1 MEANLGF
8 KNRFLGA
15 QVGLHFGGGL
25 GGQEAPKLASILEG
39 SWRPMSGSQ
48 AIFLRPNMAPCWP
61 HVSPQHEP
69 MLDFQHEPM
78 LEANMD
84 LCWRPTWTHF
94 GSQHGLILEADM
106 GLFSVSK
113 DWKINTFRTSILV
126 LPGLSEASKTPPR
139 RLQDDPRRLQK
150 RSGWPK
156 TAQDASKPA
165 PEPSG
170 PRFWCLQAWILNVFG
185 CNFDP
190 FLDGFWNHL

>member
-1 MEANLGF
+1 MLAPVVGKRAQQRLQKNSLWRPRAAKTPPKMEANLGF

-69 MLDFQHEPM
+69 MLDFQHGPM

-94 GSQHGLILEADM
+94 GSQHGPIFCLQRL
-106 GLFSVSK
+106 
-113 DWKINTFRTSILV
+113 KIHYF
-126 LPGLSEASKTPPR
+126 
-139 RLQDDPRRLQK
+139 QDLNF
-150 RSGWPK
+150 G
-156 TAQDASKPA
+156 A
-165 PEPSG
+165 SG
-170 PRFWCLQAWILNVFG
+170 PE
-185 CNFDP
+185 
-190 FLDGFWNHL
+190 

>member
-1 MEANLGF
+1 MGFGFFENCQLGAPINVASCRPARGSPLILVAQKNVYGRLLVGKTTSKIEANLGPQKLIF
-8 KNRFLGA
+8 EA

-25 GGQEAPKLASILEG
+25 GVQEAPKLASILEG

-94 GSQHGLILEADM
+94 EGQHGPILEATWTY
-106 GLFSVSK
+106 F
-113 DWKINTFRTSILV
+113 
-126 LPGLSEASKTPPR
+126 LSPDIEKSTLSR
-139 RLQDDPRRLQK
+139 
-150 RSGWPK
+150 
-156 TAQDASKPA
+156 
-165 PEPSG
+165 
-170 PRFWCLQAWILNVFG
+170 PRFWCFRA
-185 CNFDP
+185 
-190 FLDGFWNHL
+190 